1 MEIPNGVTINPAA
14 ETAAAAAVRK
24 VGADQ
29 KDQVATK
36 QTAQALDHA
45 KKGERGGRSAE
56 RREDGRGLQL
66 DIRA

>member
-1 MEIPNGVTINPAA
+1 MEIPSGVTINPAA
-14 ETAAAAAVRK
+14 ETVAATAIRK

-45 KKGERGGRSAE
+45 KKGERGGHSAE

>member
-1 MEIPNGVTINPAA
+1 MEIPSGVTINPAA
-14 ETAAAAAVRK
+14 ETAAATAVRR
-24 VGADQ
+24 VASDQ

-36 QTAQALDHA
+36 QTAQALDQS

-56 RREDGRGLQL
+56 RREEGRGLQL

>member
-1 MEIPNGVTINPAA
+1 MEIPGGVAINPAA
-14 ETAAAAAVRK
+14 ETLAATAVRR

-36 QTAQALDHA
+36 QTAQALDQG

-56 RREDGRGLQL
+56 RREEGRGLQL